1 MKYAVLRFIKSIAL
15 PTVVL
20 FTVVACQTKRLE
32 NTKELSRE
40 IKASQIKRVT
50 NTQLIYTIDEWGK
63 KISQIADKTLQKELA
78 ANPDKAGVICK
89 DLSQIALVNA
99 LEKEYGV
106 QVQLLGE
113 ADIQSQSINSK
124 EKEVLEAYLYSAKT
138 KAVASDNVQLLNDT
152 LFVYN
157 APVAIES
164 PICKQCMPGQETQF
178 AVWRLLFD
186 KKEIIRKLDAKALK
200 EK

>member
-1 MKYAVLRFIKSIAL
+1 MKSIHIIQSVAL
-15 PTVVL
+15 SAAL
-20 FTVVACQTKRLE
+20 LLSISACQTKRLE

-63 KISQIADKTLQKELA
+63 KIAQISDKTLQKELA
-78 ANPDKAGVICK
+78 AHPEKASILCK
-89 DLSQIALVNA
+89 DISQIALINA

-106 QVQLLGE
+106 KVQLLGE
-113 ADIQSQSINSK
+113 ADIHSPGINAK

-138 KAVASDNVQLLNDT
+138 KSVASDNVQLLNDT

-157 APVAIES
+157 APVAVES
-164 PICKQCMPGQETQF
+164 PICKQCMPGQETPF

-200 EK
+200 EN